1 MDVGEKELAW
11 EKGKRT
17 EQKLEIS
24 KKLKG
29 KKKAYLNSWEFSGLK
44 QYLLF
49 VRYTAGH
56 KTLKGNIVLFNLF
69 EVRKGFP
76 GGSDSIASACNVGDL
91 GSMPGL
97 GRSGERNGDPLQYSG
112 LENSMDC
119 TVHPSE
125 SLMKAMHSPPT

>member
-56 KTLKGNIVLFNLF
+56 KTL
-69 EVRKGFP
+69 
-76 GGSDSIASACNVGDL
+76 
-91 GSMPGL
+91 
-97 GRSGERNGDPLQYSG
+97 
-112 LENSMDC
+112 
-119 TVHPSE
+119 
-125 SLMKAMHSPPT
+125 